1 MTVAPGAARCAHDL
15 LPGQCAD
22 CARPTA
28 KQKVLTPLTGPAAA
42 TQVERLVKAL
52 LAQQR
57 GIGKSKAV
65 KKDLAKKV
73 LEAGAALSK
82 ADRRRARKIAI
93 ERQPAFRPTRAQL
106 AHEDRVAGIYQPW
119 ASPQNVGRGKRS

>member
-1 MTVAPGAARCAHDL
+1 MTGS
-15 LPGQCAD
+15 
-22 CARPTA
+22 
-28 KQKVLTPLTGPAAA
+28 AAA
-42 TQVERLVKAL
+42 AQVERLVKAL
-52 LAQQR
+52 LAQQG

-65 KKDLAKKV
+65 RKDLAKRV
-73 LEAGAALSK
+73 LDAEAALSK
-82 ADRRRARKIAI
+82 TDRRRARRIAI